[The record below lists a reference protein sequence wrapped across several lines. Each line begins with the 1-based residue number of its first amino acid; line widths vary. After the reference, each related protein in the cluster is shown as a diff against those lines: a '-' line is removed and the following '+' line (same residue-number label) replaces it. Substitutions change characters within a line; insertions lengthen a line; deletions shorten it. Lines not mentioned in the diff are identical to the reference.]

1 MKEAGASN
9 WYQKDL
15 NTSKA
20 GKGKVFFSTSIST
33 CFYKG
38 GFMKLKVQIG
48 YKFIIGFIFVVF
60 TAAFAPRIVNTIDV
74 VEWFKE
80 PLSFLIAITI
90 GLILGWLFS
99 RNFTKDFR
107 QLTSIAND
115 IGSGDLTRPDGIDVN
130 GKMLEDESTELAMA
144 LNMMLKNLKGLVNHI
159 KDAADNMLDAGKTLN
174 ELVKKGYKTTEDI
187 GAGTSKIFEGALEQ
201 AGHLED
207 ASKAVHETAQLSDE
221 VSDKATDMAAVA
233 SQTKYQV
240 QRGVATSTA
249 ALKKMESIL
258 QAVDFTKDMIVSLEE
273 KINNI
278 PKILDVITHISR
290 QTDLLALN
298 ATIEASKAGEHGRGF
313 AIVAEEVRRFA
324 DNTKR
329 SVEDVT
335 FIIKEVRAEVERL
348 VNSSAESATFT
359 QEGREDINKIKNSLN
374 EITVFTSEVANKA
387 GLILTL
393 TQKQKQGAETTAKL
407 IEQIAHIAK
416 ESVSTIED
424 VDSIVSNHRLSIEEI
439 MTSAKKLSELS
450 DGLNRVVAR
459 FKLGQDDL
467 SSFSANEP
475 EVELTEDKALNSNV

>member
-1 MKEAGASN
+1 MK
-9 WYQKDL
+9 
-15 NTSKA
+15 
-20 GKGKVFFSTSIST
+20 I
-33 CFYKG
+33 
-38 GFMKLKVQIG
+38 KVQIG
-48 YKFIIGFIFVVF
+48 YKFIIGFLVVVV
-60 TAAFAPRIVNTIDV
+60 TAAFAPRIVERMDV
-74 VEWFKE
+74 AEWFKE
-80 PLSFLIAITI
+80 PMSFLIAITI
-90 GLILGWLFS
+90 GLILGWIFS
-99 RNFTKDFR
+99 KSFTKDFH

-115 IGSGDLTRPDGIDVN
+115 ISSGDLTRPDGIDVN
-130 GKMLEDESTELAMA
+130 GKILEDESTELALA

-159 KDAADNMLDAGKTLN
+159 KDAAANLLEAGETLN

-187 GAGTSKIFEGALEQ
+187 SAGTSKIFEGALEQ
-201 AGHLED
+201 AGHVED
-207 ASKAVHETAQLSDE
+207 ASKAVHEMAHLSDD

-233 SQTKYQV
+233 SQAKSQV
-240 QRGVATSTA
+240 QRGVATSTS

-258 QAVDFTKDMIVSLEE
+258 QGVDFTKDMIISLEE

-335 FIIKEVRAEVERL
+335 LIIKEVRAEVERL

-359 QEGREDINKIKNSLN
+359 QEGREDINKVKNSLD
-374 EITVFTSEVANKA
+374 EITTFTSEVADKA

-407 IEQIAHIAK
+407 IEQIAHIAR

-424 VDSIVSNHRLSIEEI
+424 VDSIVSSHRASIEEVMI
-439 MTSAKKLSELS
+439 SAKKLSELS
-450 DGLNRVVAR
+450 EDLNRVVAR
-459 FKLGQDDL
+459 FKLEQGDI
-467 SSFSANEP
+467 SSFSMNEP
-475 EVELTEDKALNSNV
+475 EVELYRPS